1 MRLNSAVAAN
11 RSLNSGSSRLRRGA
25 SALLVVVLLVLVGS
39 SPAGADS
46 LDELRER
53 KQAAEKKQAA
63 MKEDIEELDA
73 ELEDTDKE
81 MAAAYV
87 RLKEIEGEL
96 PVAQAA
102 LQEAEG
108 VLDKAKRTADDLAGR
123 LEDAEADES
132 ELVERLEQDAI
143 AKDEFRN
150 SIAELARRAYRGE
163 GNPDS
168 MALIMGADSA
178 EDFVNQFSL
187 SQTAMRT
194 QSNSL
199 TELQQAEAT
208 SLNTQVRLEAVRDAI
223 TDLKE
228 EADQAVL
235 DAQAA
240 ATEAAERRDA
250 VENLI
255 EEQKATTRTIETRRE
270 IQLEERKKKDHAA
283 QQLSDDILEIAGLT
297 KKEQERIRK
306 EQEEQ
311 RRKEEAA
318 RKEQAEQRRKEEAA
332 RKKAAEEAAKNNRP
346 APVPPAPK
354 PPPSGQTP
362 GRGFLSYPTSLVH
375 ITSSYGWRMH
385 PVLRYERLHAGTDFR
400 AYCGTPIMAS
410 ADGTVVGSRMR
421 GGYGNQVLV
430 NHGTVNGANLMT
442 SYNHLSRFAVSSG
455 AQVKKGQVVGYS
467 GTTGTSSA
475 CHLHFEVYING
486 ATVNPMTML

>member
-1 MRLNSAVAAN
+1 MRPNNAVASSRA
-11 RSLNSGSSRLRRGA
+11 LNSGSSRLRRGA
-25 SALLVVVLLVLVGS
+25 SALLVVVLLILVGA

-63 MKEDIEELDA
+63 MKEDIEELEA

-311 RRKEEAA
+311 RRKEE
-318 RKEQAEQRRKEEAA
+318 EA